1 MAITLKQAKALQYGD
16 MLYHTRNRNADGVT
30 PQRWKVNGKPKT
42 WKTRPDE
49 VKVPVKWGLYRYDYV
64 TESEL
69 GLVCLSEESAM
80 EAMAATAA

>member
-1 MAITLKQAKALQYGD
+1 M
-16 MLYHTRNRNADGVT
+16 
-30 PQRWKVNGKPKT
+30 NGKPKT

-49 VKVPVKWGLYRYDYV
+49 VRVLVKWGLYRYDYV